1 MIPVAFRHR
10 SAVCLAALLLIA
22 GLPSIGRAQT
32 PDAASLPAAQI
43 PAPPGYPADWLDLP
57 TAPMLLELKPVGGVL
72 HLVLTN
78 RSQRD
83 IVGADVGCVRPRA
96 AGGYEVLSEFAG
108 VTISDSAIRP
118 EHHVDMSHQFDRPRD
133 QSAAKPVLC
142 PRSRAAVT
150 RVSFADGSEWQARA
164 PR

>member
-10 SAVCLAALLLIA
+10 SAARLTILLMIA
-22 GLPSIGRAQT
+22 SLLSIGRAQT
-32 PDAASLPAAQI
+32 PDAASLPSPQI
-43 PAPPGYPADWLDLP
+43 PAPPVYPADWLDLP
-57 TAPMLLELKPVGGVL
+57 TAPMLLELKPVGAVL

-83 IVGADVGCVRPRA
+83 IVGAEVGCVRPRA
-96 AGGYEVLSEFAG
+96 AGGYEVLSEFGG
-108 VTISDSAIRP
+108 VTISDSAVRP
-118 EHHVDMSHQFDRPRD
+118 EHHVDMSREFDRPRD
-133 QSAAKPVLC
+133 QSAAKPLLC

-150 RVSFADGSEWQARA
+150 RVSFADGSEWKADT